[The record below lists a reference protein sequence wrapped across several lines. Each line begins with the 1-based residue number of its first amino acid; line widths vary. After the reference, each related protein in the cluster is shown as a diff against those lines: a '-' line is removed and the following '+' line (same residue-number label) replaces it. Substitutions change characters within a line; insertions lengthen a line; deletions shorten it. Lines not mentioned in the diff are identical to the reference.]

1 MIKRIRPIPCFA
13 SERGLLLSLKF
24 LFGFLQTGKKSK
36 RESPR
41 RLVLALCASAFRKF
55 PLLMVNNRI
64 SVSLE
69 HSKGSLD
76 SAAAQ
81 TVN

>member
-1 MIKRIRPIPCFA
+1 MIKRISPIPCFA

-24 LFGFLQTGKKSK
+24 LFGFLQTGKESK
-36 RESPR
+36 REQA
-41 RLVLALCASAFRKF
+41 RLALALCASAFRKF